1 MVSQRDRYTY
11 SLLAI
16 FIFSLLLVACIGP
29 DAEVG
34 DTPSDVIDTNTSTES
49 IPTHVSTPHPDLV
62 VLLASSEANLS
73 QVASLEVVVSE
84 LSGETGL
91 NWERRLTLSSSELD
105 SSILMVI
112 ALPPYSDFEALA
124 AAAPAIQFLAVG
136 IPGIEQAE
144 NVSVIGPLGMR
155 HDHQGFIAG
164 YLAAMIT
171 HDWRVGVISLGDTP
185 AGQAE
190 LVGFI
195 NGAGYFCGQ
204 CRPAYPPFLEYP
216 MYVGLSEEEVNA
228 SWRIASETMAEG
240 SVRLVY
246 VSPEVESEA
255 LLIDLTQRGMVL
267 IGGEEP
273 SEEMKPQWVATIRS
287 DPGQAVRDLWEDL
300 LAGKGGASLQMPLV
314 IEDVNTEYLSPG
326 RQRLLEDTMRD
337 LLAGFID
344 TGVDPLT
351 GETY

>member
-1 MVSQRDRYTY
+1 MVSQLNRYTY

-16 FIFSLLLVACIGP
+16 FIFSLLLIGCVGP
-29 DAEVG
+29 DAGGG
-34 DTPSDVIDTNTSTES
+34 DTPSDAIDTNTSTEFV
-49 IPTHVSTPHPDLV
+49 PTHVPTPQPDLV

-73 QVASLEVVVSE
+73 QVASLEAVVAE

-91 NWERRLTLSSSELD
+91 NWERRLTLSPSELD

-112 ALPPYSDFEALA
+112 VLAPYSNFEILA
-124 AAAPAIQFLAVG
+124 AAAPSIQFLAVG
-136 IPGIEQAE
+136 IPGVEQGD

-155 HDHQGFIAG
+155 RDHQGFVAG

-171 HDWRVGVISLGDTP
+171 HDWRVGVISVGDTP
-185 AGQAE
+185 AGQAG

-204 CRPAYPPFLEYP
+204 CRPAYPPYLEYP
-216 MYVGLSEEEVNA
+216 MYVGLSEAEVDA
-228 SWRIASETMAEG
+228 SWRIASEAMDEG

-246 VSPEVESEA
+246 VTPEVENED
-255 LLIDLTQRGMVL
+255 LLVDLTQRGMIL
-267 IGGEEP
+267 IGGETP
-273 SEEMKPQWVATIRS
+273 SEGMKPRWVATIRS
-287 DPGQAVRDLWEDL
+287 DPGQAVRDMWGDL
-300 LAGKGGASLQMPLV
+300 LAGEGGMSLQMPLV

-326 RQRLLEDTMRD
+326 RQRLLEDTVRD